1 MSYTVNVENVSKDV
15 RLLDIEEFFEGFN
28 AVDYSIKNGYA
39 LVEFKKREDAEDAVK
54 RLDNRKICG
63 QRVLLDHLEPKKERR
78 EDYRDEYRREDERY
92 DRRDDRY
99 EERRDYRYEERR
111 DDRYDDR
118 RDDRYDDRY
127 ERRRTAYVSDRAGNV
142 FRTER
147 DLQAYRDRTPPSHRD
162 NYSRRDE
169 RSRDQE
175 YSRPSGKYKQEKVE
189 RTKFSLLCRNLSST
203 VQWMDLKDLGRRF
216 GEVSYADANK
226 AEHGLGIITFTNRE
240 DMIKAYDNLQ
250 GIDFFGRRIKVEYEF
265 PETTDPDWAGR
276 INNDQKGRRSRSR
289 SRSVS
294 RSRRSTRSRSASM
307 H

>member
-15 RLLDIEEFFEGFN
+15 RLIDVEEFFEGFG

-63 QRVLLDHLEPKKERR
+63 QRVLLDHVEPKKERR
-78 EDYRDEYRREDERY
+78 EEYREEYREERHE
-92 DRRDDRY
+92 RRDDRY
-99 EERRDYRYEERR
+99 EERRDDRYEQR
-111 DDRYDDR
+111 DHYEKK
-118 RDDRYDDRY
+118 DDRYDDRY
-127 ERRRTAYVSDRAGNV
+127 ERRRTAYISDRAGNV

-147 DLQAYRDRTPPSHRD
+147 DLQAYRDRSPPSHRD
-162 NYSRRDE
+162 NYRKDD

-175 YSRPSGKYKQEKVE
+175 YSRPSGKYKQDKVE

-226 AEHGLGIITFTNRE
+226 AEHGLGIITFTNRD
-240 DMIKAYDNLQ
+240 DMINAFDNMQ
-250 GIDFFGRRIKVEYEF
+250 GADFFGRRLKVEYEF

-276 INNDQKGRRSRSR
+276 INNDKKGNRRSRSR

-294 RSRRSTRSRSASM
+294 RSRRSHSRSRSPSM